1 MTTFDSNTFA
11 VTVTAQSQFS
21 SVAAA
26 TPAGTF
32 SAPLTIDGLKG
43 AYPRLDPRLTTGME
57 FPDCAGDTTVATYSN
72 SRAWIW
78 VSGAV
83 MDVDNN
89 RILGIFSPHP
99 GEFVGDL
106 TNGYLT
112 LLTLIDMNASVCV
125 IMENPFSATNDWPK
139 TIGHGFDNIELVGG
153 ILYTADSPRLASRS
167 GLRAASDL
175 HGRQRTD

>member
-1 MTTFDSNTFA
+1 MIIRLTHAYRHELVYAMTTFDSNTFA

-72 SRAWIW
+72 SRAWI
-78 VSGAV
+78 
-83 MDVDNN
+83 
-89 RILGIFSPHP
+89 LGVWS
-99 GEFVGDL
+99 
-106 TNGYLT
+106 
-112 LLTLIDMNASVCV
+112 
-125 IMENPFSATNDWPK
+125 
-139 TIGHGFDNIELVGG
+139 
-153 ILYTADSPRLASRS
+153 
-167 GLRAASDL
+167 SD
-175 HGRQRTD
+175 GC